1 MPGGHTVGV
10 SPCRVSVVLDH
21 LNREFENLISE
32 EPEVPTLPNL
42 PLALN
47 LQLASKTPN
56 MTLCTAN
63 NAKRGELIWS
73 PPNKALQRLQFF
85 FCLGGFTLPWGGYCS
100 NVRNCLMINLSYT
113 PNRYADSLPQLDVSQ
128 LLARLLWA
136 PGGPSDGK
144 EGKS

>member
-47 LQLASKTPN
+47 LQLASKPPN
-56 MTLCTAN
+56 MKLCTAK
-63 NAKRGELIWS
+63 NAKRGELDME
-73 PPNKALQRLQFF
+73 PPQTRPCKDCNVF
-85 FCLGGFTLPWGGYCS
+85 FCLSWRFHATLGR
-100 NVRNCLMINLSYT
+100 VL
-113 PNRYADSLPQLDVSQ
+113 
-128 LLARLLWA
+128 
-136 PGGPSDGK
+136 
-144 EGKS
+144 